1 MATRKQNQDFGAGYG
16 YPLPGLGKVGQY
28 QTSGIPFVTGSV
40 FVHKGGETPLEV
52 EFPAVSRFVTVTN
65 DATGS
70 NKPLRVGFSA
80 LGVTGSHPGRVNS
93 AAAPIHEN
101 YFVLNNGESYTGEWR
116 VARIYLLGAN
126 KPLEAEGAADV
137 TFATTASIIAGL
149 TGISPNQLTD
159 NWSGSS
165 GVG

>member
-52 EFPAVSRFVTVTN
+52 ELPAVSRFVTVTN

-70 NKPLRVGFSA
+70 NKFFRVSGTTSGEIIDDPMFINFS
-80 LGVTGSHPGRVNS
+80 R
-93 AAAPIHEN
+93 
-101 YFVLNNGESYTGEWR
+101 
-116 VARIYLLGAN
+116 LLH
-126 KPLEAEGAADV
+126 KDEIEK
-137 TFATTASIIAGL
+137 
-149 TGISPNQLTD
+149 
-159 NWSGSS
+159 
-165 GVG
+165 